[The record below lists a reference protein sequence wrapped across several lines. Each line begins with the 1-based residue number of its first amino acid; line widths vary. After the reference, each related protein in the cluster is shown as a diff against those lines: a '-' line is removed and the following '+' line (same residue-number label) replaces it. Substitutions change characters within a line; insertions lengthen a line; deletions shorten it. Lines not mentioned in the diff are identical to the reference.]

1 MVNTGHVQKPKAI
14 MSHGIG
20 KISFQ
25 PKLDGLVK
33 SPLDAKYSQI

>member
-20 KISFQ
+20 KTRFQ
-25 PKLDGLVK
+25 PKL
-33 SPLDAKYSQI
+33 KYHLFCL

>member
-1 MVNTGHVQKPKAI
+1 MVNAGHVQKPKAI

-25 PKLDGLVK
+25 PKLKHRLYC
-33 SPLDAKYSQI
+33 L